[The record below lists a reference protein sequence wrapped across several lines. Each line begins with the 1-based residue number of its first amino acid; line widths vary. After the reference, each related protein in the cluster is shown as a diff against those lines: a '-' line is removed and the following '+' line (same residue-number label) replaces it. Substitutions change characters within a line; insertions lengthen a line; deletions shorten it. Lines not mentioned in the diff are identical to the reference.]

1 MRVMA
6 IMGTPFSPDQLAEI
20 QVLAKEHGFTL
31 KNMDASVHFP
41 ADVLE
46 DCEILVGY
54 FPRGLLKGAHHLRWL
69 HLPSAGADKYADEG
83 LYDGHD
89 FVLTNSSGAFGAAIA
104 EQLVM
109 GTLMLLRRMPE
120 YLHQQRQH
128 VWHRAGNL
136 RFLGGSQVAILGT
149 GNLGSTFAGYCS
161 VIGAETIG
169 ISRSGKPAPNFR
181 QVYPMSQRLEAVRNA
196 DVVAACLPLTKETQ
210 GILDR
215 SFFAAMKPGA
225 IFLNVG
231 RGKTVC
237 QQDLIEA
244 LRSGHLGGAMLD
256 VAEEEPMPPD
266 CPLWDMENVFITPH
280 ISGSDLDPQNTQK
293 IFEIFRRN
301 FTRYVQG
308 HPLQNVVNRTQGY

>member
-1 MRVMA
+1 MRTMA
-6 IMGTPFSPDQLAEI
+6 IMGTPFSPDQLAEL
-20 QVLAKEHGFTL
+20 QALAAEHGFTT
-31 KNMDASVHFP
+31 KSMDASVHYP
-41 ADVLE
+41 ADALE

-54 FPRGLLKGAHHLRWL
+54 FPRGLLKGAHQLRWL

-83 LYDGHD
+83 LYDGHN

-120 YLHQQRQH
+120 YLRQQRQH
-128 VWHRAGNL
+128 VWHRAGDL

-149 GNLGSTFAGYCS
+149 GNLGTTFAGYC
-161 VIGAETIG
+161 VAMGAETVG
-169 ISRSGKPAPNFR
+169 ISRSGKPAQNFR
-181 QVYPMSQRLEAVRNA
+181 QVYPMPRWLEAVRNA

-215 SFFAAMKPGA
+215 AFFHAMKSGA

-237 QQDLIEA
+237 QNDLIDA
-244 LRSGHLGGAMLD
+244 LRSGQLGGAMLD
-256 VAEEEPMPPD
+256 VAEEEPMPSD
-266 CPLWDMENVFITPH
+266 CPLWEMENVFITPH
-280 ISGSDLDPQNTQK
+280 ISGSDLDPQNTRK

-301 FTRYVQG
+301 FIRYVQG
-308 HPLQNVVNRTQGY
+308 QPLQNVVNRTQGY

>member
-1 MRVMA
+1 M
-6 IMGTPFSPDQLAEI
+6 
-20 QVLAKEHGFTL
+20 LAKEHGFTL
-31 KNMDASVHFP
+31 KNMDASVHYP

-244 LRSGHLGGAMLD
+244 LPFRASRRRHAGRGGGRAHAPGL
-256 VAEEEPMPPD
+256 PPVGYGKR
-266 CPLWDMENVFITPH
+266 L
-280 ISGSDLDPQNTQK
+280 
-293 IFEIFRRN
+293 
-301 FTRYVQG
+301 Y
-308 HPLQNVVNRTQGY
+308 HPSYLRLRPGPPEYSEDF

>member
-1 MRVMA
+1 M
-6 IMGTPFSPDQLAEI
+6 
-20 QVLAKEHGFTL
+20 
-31 KNMDASVHFP
+31 
-41 ADVLE
+41 
-46 DCEILVGY
+46 
-54 FPRGLLKGAHHLRWL
+54 
-69 HLPSAGADKYADEG
+69 
-83 LYDGHD
+83 
-89 FVLTNSSGAFGAAIA
+89 LTNSSGAFGAAIA

-181 QVYPMSQRLEAVRNA
+181 QVYPMPQRLEAVRNA

-308 HPLQNVVNRTQGY
+308 QPLQNVVNRTQGY

>member
-1 MRVMA
+1 MRMIA
-6 IMGTPFSPDQLAEI
+6 IMGTPFSPEQLAEL
-20 QVLAKEHGFTL
+20 QALAAEHGFTT
-31 KNMDASVHFP
+31 KNMDASVHYP

-54 FPRGLLKGAHHLRWL
+54 FPRGLLKGAHRLRWL
-69 HLPSAGADKYADEG
+69 HLPSAGADKYADNE

-120 YLHQQRQH
+120 YLRQQRQH
-128 VWHRAGNL
+128 VWHRAGDL
-136 RFLGGSQVAILGT
+136 QFLGDSQVAILGT

-161 VIGAETIG
+161 AMGAETVG
-169 ISRSGKPAPNFR
+169 ISRSGNPVQNFR
-181 QVYPMSQRLEAVRNA
+181 QVYPMSRRLEAVRNA
-196 DVVAACLPLTKETQ
+196 DVVAACLPLTKETR

-215 SFFAAMKPGA
+215 QFFQVMKPGA

-237 QQDLIEA
+237 QSELIEA

-256 VAEEEPMPPD
+256 VAEEEPMPSD

-308 HPLQNVVNRTQGY
+308 QPLQNVVNRTQGY

>member
-1 MRVMA
+1 MRIMA
-6 IMGTPFSPDQLAEI
+6 AMGTPFSPDQLAEI
-20 QVLAKEHGFTL
+20 QALAEEHGITL
-31 KNMDASVHFP
+31 RQMDASIRYP
-41 ADVLE
+41 ADALA

-54 FPRGLLKGAHHLRWL
+54 FPRGLLKGAHQLRWL
-69 HLPSAGADKYADEG
+69 HLPSAGADKYVDDG
-83 LYDGHD
+83 LYDGHE

-120 YLHQQRQH
+120 YLRQQQQH
-128 VWHRAGNL
+128 VWYRVGDL
-136 RFLGGSQVAILGT
+136 RFLGSSQVAILGT
-149 GNLGSTFAGYCS
+149 GNLGSTFAQYCAAM
-161 VIGAETIG
+161 GAETIG
-169 ISRSGKPAPNFR
+169 ISRSGATSAPFH
-181 QVYPMSQRLEAVRNA
+181 QVYPMSQRLTAICSA
-196 DVVAACLPLTKETQ
+196 DVVAACLPLTQETQ

-225 IFLNVG
+225 IFLNTG

-237 QQDLIEA
+237 QEDLIEA

-280 ISGSDLDPQNTQK
+280 ISGSDLDPENTRH
-293 IFEIFRRN
+293 IFRIFRDN
-301 FTRYVQG
+301 FSRYLHGQ
-308 HPLQNVVNRTQGY
+308 PLQNVVNRTQGY

>member
-6 IMGTPFSPDQLAEI
+6 IMGTPFSPEQLSELHA
-20 QVLAKEHGFTL
+20 LAAEHGFTL
-31 KNMDASVHFP
+31 KSMDASVHYP
-41 ADVLE
+41 DNALE
-46 DCEILVGY
+46 DCEILLGY
-54 FPRGLLKGAHHLRWL
+54 FPRGLLKGAHKLRWL
-69 HLPSAGADKYADEG
+69 HLPSAGADKYADNE

-104 EQLVM
+104 EQLIM

-120 YLHQQRQH
+120 YLQQQRQH
-128 VWHRAGNL
+128 VWHRVGDL
-136 RFLGGSQVAILGT
+136 RFLGGSRVAILGT
-149 GNLGSTFAGYCS
+149 GNLGSTFAGYCTAMGG
-161 VIGAETIG
+161 ITIG

-196 DVVAACLPLTKETQ
+196 DVVAACLPLTGETR

-215 SFFAAMKPGA
+215 TFFHAMQPGA

-237 QQDLIEA
+237 QNDLIEV

-256 VAEEEPMPPD
+256 VAEDEPMSPD
-266 CPLWDMENVFITPH
+266 CPLWEMENVFITPH
-280 ISGSDLDPQNTQK
+280 ISGSDLDFQNMQK
-293 IFEIFRRN
+293 IFEIFRDN
-301 FTRYVQG
+301 FTRYIQG
-308 HPLQNVVNRTQGY
+308 LPLQNVVSRTQGY

>member
-1 MRVMA
+1 MRTMA
-6 IMGTPFSPDQLAEI
+6 IMGTPFSPDQLAEL
-20 QVLAKEHGFTL
+20 QALAAEHGFTT
-31 KNMDASVHFP
+31 KNMDASVHYP
-41 ADVLE
+41 ADALE

-54 FPRGLLKGAHHLRWL
+54 FPRGLLKGAHQLCWL
-69 HLPSAGADKYADEG
+69 HLPSAGADKYADDG

-120 YLHQQRQH
+120 YLRQQRQH
-128 VWHRAGNL
+128 LWHRAGDL

-161 VIGAETIG
+161 AMGAETVG
-169 ISRSGKPAPNFR
+169 ISRSGKPAQNFR
-181 QVYPMSQRLEAVRNA
+181 QVYPMSRRLEAVRDA

-215 SFFAAMKPGA
+215 AFFHAMKPGA

-237 QQDLIEA
+237 QNDLIDA
-244 LRSGHLGGAMLD
+244 LRSGQLGGAMLD

-266 CPLWDMENVFITPH
+266 CPLWEMENVFITPH
-280 ISGSDLDPQNTQK
+280 ISGSDLDPQNTRK

-308 HPLQNVVNRTQGY
+308 QPLQNVVNRTQGY